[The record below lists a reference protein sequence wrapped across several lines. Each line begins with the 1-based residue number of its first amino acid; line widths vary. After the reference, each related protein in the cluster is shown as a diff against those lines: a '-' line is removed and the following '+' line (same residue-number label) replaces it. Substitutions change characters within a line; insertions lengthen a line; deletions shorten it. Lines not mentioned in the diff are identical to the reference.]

1 MKNVSAVIVVK
12 DNPVHLSKVISSIE
26 DFVCEII
33 IVDIGI
39 NNVLK
44 TLLKN
49 NKIIRIV
56 ETKDEVPYVELIRE
70 KTKDFAK
77 SEYILFLDPDEI
89 VSPGLKDIIKTQM
102 GSYDYFKIP
111 RKNIIFGR
119 WIKHSRW
126 WPDYQVRL
134 FKKDKVTWPKIIH
147 RQPKVE
153 GLGYTVEANE
163 KFSLLHHNYQNIDE
177 YLSKFRRYAKYEA
190 KEIYDSKKELTFF
203 NAITKALNEFISRYF
218 AGEGY
223 KDGSQGLVLAFLQM
237 FYYLIVYFYF
247 LEMKKFKIE
256 GKINEEEF
264 FKKGLKETLYWKK
277 NKNLWERILQKIL

>member
-111 RKNIIFGR
+111 
-119 WIKHSRW
+119 
-126 WPDYQVRL
+126 
-134 FKKDKVTWPKIIH
+134 
-147 RQPKVE
+147 
-153 GLGYTVEANE
+153 
-163 KFSLLHHNYQNIDE
+163 
-177 YLSKFRRYAKYEA
+177 
-190 KEIYDSKKELTFF
+190 
-203 NAITKALNEFISRYF
+203 
-218 AGEGY
+218 
-223 KDGSQGLVLAFLQM
+223 
-237 FYYLIVYFYF
+237 
-247 LEMKKFKIE
+247 
-256 GKINEEEF
+256 
-264 FKKGLKETLYWKK
+264 WK
-277 NKNLWERILQKIL
+277 